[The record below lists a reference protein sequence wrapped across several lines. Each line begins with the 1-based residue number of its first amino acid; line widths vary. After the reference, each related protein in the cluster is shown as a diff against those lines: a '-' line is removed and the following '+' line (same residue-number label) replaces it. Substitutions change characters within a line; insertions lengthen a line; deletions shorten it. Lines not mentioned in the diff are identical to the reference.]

1 MRFEHIPGLG
11 QNGEV
16 TSAHHHRTC
25 HLCEAMCG
33 LVIETRDGAIEKIRG
48 DENDPLSRGHICPK
62 AVALQDLHSDPDW
75 LKRPLL
81 RRGSDFEE
89 VSWESAIDEAAT
101 RLHEIQR
108 AHGRSAVAMYQ
119 GNPVVH
125 NHGALIF
132 GQLFART
139 LGSHSNFSATS
150 VDQLPQM
157 LAAFLMYGHQLL
169 MPVPDVD
176 RTQHFLILGANPL
189 ASNGSLMTAPGIRK
203 RLVDLR
209 ARGGRVVLVDPR
221 RTETAAFAD
230 VHLPIRPETDALFL
244 LALVHTLFEE
254 GLTRPGPVG
263 AFTDGIDEL
272 ARLAKEW
279 SPEGVA
285 DVVGLSAEAIR
296 KEAREFACSPKAV
309 CYGRVGIS
317 TQSFGGLASWLM
329 NAVNVVTGNL
339 DRAGGFMFTA
349 PAIDVAALAARAGL
363 KGRFAKYRSRVRSA
377 PDFGGEWPV
386 ATLAEEIE
394 TEGKG
399 QIRAL
404 VTLGGNPV
412 LSAPNGSRLERA
424 VRGLD
429 FMVSIDPYVN
439 ETSRLANLI
448 LPPASPLTRDHY
460 DLVFHILAVR
470 NTAKYSPALF
480 EKPADA
486 RHDWEILIALAEGLA
501 RKRGG
506 DGVKSRLTR
515 TVMGRLGPRGVIGA
529 LLRFGPYGSGMNPF
543 GGGVSLGQLDRE
555 VSGVDLGPLR
565 PCLPERLYTASKRIN
580 LAPKAFVLDLPR
592 LSEWVLG
599 TKARGES
606 LTLIGRRELRSN
618 NSWMHN
624 SERLMKGAD
633 RCTLL
638 MHPEDASARALVDGQ
653 TVSILSK
660 TGGVEAPVEITDTIR
675 PGVVSLPHG
684 FGHGRE
690 GVRLSVAQAHAGV
703 SFNDLADDLRTDALC
718 GTAAFSG
725 TPVSVTSGKI
735 GP

>member
-1 MRFEHIPGLG
+1 
-11 QNGEV
+11 
-16 TSAHHHRTC
+16 
-25 HLCEAMCG
+25 MCG
-33 LVIETRDGAIEKIRG
+33 LVIETRGGSIEKIRG

-62 AVALQDLHSDPDW
+62 AVALQDLHHDPDW
-75 LKRPLL
+75 LRRPLR
-81 RRGSDFEE
+81 RRGKEFEE
-89 VSWESAIDEAAT
+89 ISWDAAIDEATT
-101 RLHEIQR
+101 RIHEIQR

-157 LAAFLMYGHQLL
+157 LAGLLMYGHQLL
-169 MPVPDVD
+169 MPVPDID
-176 RTQHFLILGANPL
+176 RTQHLLMLGANPL

-221 RTETAAFAD
+221 RTETAALAD
-230 VHLPIRPETDALFL
+230 VHLAIRPETDALFL
-244 LALVHTLFEE
+244 LALIHTFFEE
-254 GLTRPGPVG
+254 KLTKPGALA
-263 AFTDGIDEL
+263 AFTDGIDDL
-272 ARLAKEW
+272 ARIAREW
-279 SPEGVA
+279 SPEVVA
-285 DVVGLSAEAIR
+285 EVVGLSADAIR
-296 KEAREFACSPKAV
+296 TEARDFARSPSAV

-329 NAVNVVTGNL
+329 NAVNVITGNL
-339 DRAGGFMFTA
+339 DRAGGFMFTR
-349 PAIDVAALAARAGL
+349 PAIDVVSLAGRAGL
-363 KGRFAKYRSRVRSA
+363 KGRFAKYRSRVRKA

-399 QIRAL
+399 QVKAL

-412 LSAPNGSRLERA
+412 LSSPNGGRLERA
-424 VRGLD
+424 LAGLD
-429 FMVSIDPYVN
+429 FMVSIDPYLN

-460 DLVFHILAVR
+460 DLVFHLLAVR
-470 NTAKYSPALF
+470 NTAKYSKALF
-480 EKPADA
+480 EKPAEE
-486 RHDWEILIALAEGLA
+486 RHDWEILLALTKGLA
-501 RKRGG
+501 RQRGG
-506 DGVKSRLTR
+506 GGVAARLTR
-515 TVMGRLGPRGVIGA
+515 AAMGGLGPRGVIGT
-529 LLRFGPYGSGMNPF
+529 LLRLGPHGAGLNPF
-543 GGGVSLGQLDRE
+543 GSGVTLRKLERE
-555 VSGVDLGPLR
+555 VSGIDLGPLS
-565 PCLPERLYTASKRIN
+565 PCLPGRLYTPAKRIA
-580 LAPKAFVLDLPR
+580 LAPKAFIDDLPR
-592 LSEWVLG
+592 L
-599 TKARGES
+599 KAWMGDAAARRGV

-638 MHPEDASARALVDGQ
+638 MHPRDASSRGLEDGQ
-653 TVSILSK
+653 RVRITSRS
-660 TGGVEAPVEITDTIR
+660 GEAAAPLEISDAMR
-675 PGVVSLPHG
+675 EGVVSLPHG
-684 FGHGRE
+684 FGHHRE
-690 GVRLSVAQAHAGV
+690 GARLTVARAHAGA
-703 SFNDLADDLRTDALC
+703 SFNDLADDLRTDTLC

-725 TPVSVTSGKI
+725 TPVEVT
-735 GP
+735 PAR

>member
-1 MRFEHIPGLG
+1 MG
-11 QNGEV
+11 QNGGV
-16 TSAHHHRTC
+16 NPTLHHRTC

-33 LVIETRDGAIEKIRG
+33 LVIETRDGSIEKIRG
-48 DENDPLSRGHICPK
+48 DESDPLSRGHLCPK
-62 AVALQDLHSDPDW
+62 AVALQDLHHDPDW
-75 LKRPLL
+75 LKRPLR
-81 RRGSDFEE
+81 RRGKDFEE
-89 VSWESAIDEAAT
+89 ISWDAAIDEAAT

-157 LAAFLMYGHQLL
+157 LAGLLMYGHQLL
-169 MPVPDVD
+169 MPVPDID

-189 ASNGSLMTAPGIRK
+189 ASNGSLMTAPGMRK
-203 RLVDLR
+203 RLSDLR
-209 ARGGRVVLVDPR
+209 ARGGRVILVDPR
-221 RTETAAFAD
+221 RTETAAYAD
-230 VHLPIRPETDALFL
+230 VHLAIRPETDALFL
-244 LALVHTLFEE
+244 LALIHTLFEE
-254 GLTRPGPVG
+254 KLTSPGPLT
-263 AFTDGIDEL
+263 AFTDGIDDL
-272 ARLAKEW
+272 ARIVRDW
-279 SPEGVA
+279 SPEVVA
-285 DVVGLSAEAIR
+285 DVVGVNADAIR
-296 KEAREFACSPKAV
+296 KEAREFASSPAAV

-329 NAVNVVTGNL
+329 NAVNVITGNL
-339 DRAGGFMFTA
+339 DRAGGFMFTR
-349 PAIDVAALAARAGL
+349 PAIDVVALASRAGL
-363 KGRFAKYRSRVRSA
+363 KGRFGKYRSRVRGA

-399 QIRAL
+399 QIKAL

-412 LSAPNGSRLERA
+412 LSSPNGGRLERA
-424 VRGLD
+424 LSGLD

-439 ETSRLANLI
+439 ETSRLATLI

-486 RHDWEILIALAEGLA
+486 RHDWEILLALSEGLA

-506 DGVKSRLTR
+506 DGVAARLTR
-515 TVMGRLGPRGVIGA
+515 SAMGRLGPRGVIGM
-529 LLRFGPYGSGMNPF
+529 LLRFGPHGSGLNPF
-543 GGGVSLGQLDRE
+543 GGGVSLGKLERQ
-555 VSGVDLGPLR
+555 VSGVDLGPLT
-565 PCLPERLYTASKRIN
+565 PSLAERLGNPSKRIS
-580 LAPKAFVLDLPR
+580 LAPKAFVDDLPR
-592 LSEWVLG
+592 LREWMRG
-599 TKARGES
+599 AGARGES
-606 LTLIGRRELRSN
+606 LTLIGRREVRSN

-638 MHPEDASARALVDGQ
+638 MHPKDAQARGLADGQ
-653 TVSILSK
+653 TVRITSRS
-660 TGGVEAPVEITDTIR
+660 GEVAAPVAITDAIR
-675 PGVVSLPHG
+675 EGVVSMPHG
-684 FGHGRE
+684 FGHGRA
-690 GVRLSVAQAHAGV
+690 GVRLSVASAHAGA
-703 SFNDLADDLRTDALC
+703 SFNDLADDLRTDTLC

-725 TPVSVTSGKI
+725 TPVEVTPSQ
-735 GP
+735 

>member
-1 MRFEHIPGLG
+1 
-11 QNGEV
+11 
-16 TSAHHHRTC
+16 
-25 HLCEAMCG
+25 MCG
-33 LVIETRDGAIEKIRG
+33 LVIETSEGRIEKIRG

-62 AVALQDLHSDPDW
+62 AVALQDLHHDPDW
-75 LKRPLL
+75 LRGPL
-81 RRGSDFEE
+81 RRRGNDFEE
-89 VSWESAIDEAAT
+89 ISWDAAIDEAAT
-101 RLHEIQR
+101 RLQEVQR
-108 AHGRSAVAMYQ
+108 AHGRSAVAVYA

-132 GQLFART
+132 GQLFAKT

-157 LAAFLMYGHQLL
+157 LAGFLMYGHQLL

-189 ASNGSLMTAPGIRK
+189 ASNGSLMTAPGIRR

-221 RTETAAFAD
+221 RTETAAYAD
-230 VHLPIRPETDALFL
+230 LHLAIRPETDALFL
-244 LALVHTLFEE
+244 LALIHTLFEE
-254 GLTRPGPVG
+254 GLTRPGRLG
-263 AFTDGIDEL
+263 EFTDGLDEL
-272 ARLAKEW
+272 GRVVKDF
-279 SPEGVA
+279 SPEAVA
-285 DVVGLSAEAIR
+285 ETVGLSASAIR
-296 KEAREFACSPKAV
+296 QEARDFARAPSAV

-329 NAVNVVTGNL
+329 NALNIITGNL
-339 DRAGGFMFTA
+339 DRAGGFMFTR
-349 PAIDVAALAARAGL
+349 PAVDVVALAARAGQ
-363 KGRFAKYRSRVRSA
+363 KGRFGKYRSRVRGA

-394 TEGKG
+394 TGGKG
-399 QIRAL
+399 QIKAL
-404 VTLGGNPV
+404 LTLGGNPV
-412 LSAPNGSRLERA
+412 LSTPNGGRLEGA
-424 VRGLD
+424 LRGLD

-439 ETSRLANLI
+439 ETSRLASLI

-460 DLVFHILAVR
+460 DLVFHIFTVR
-470 NTAKYSPALF
+470 NTAKFSPALF

-486 RHDWEILIALAEGLA
+486 RHDWEILLALTEGLA

-506 DGVKSRLTR
+506 DGMVGRVTR
-515 TVMGRLGPRGVIGA
+515 KVMGRLGPRGVVGQ
-529 LLRFGPYGSGMNPF
+529 LLRFGPYGSRLNPF
-543 GGGVSLGQLDRE
+543 REGVSLKQLERE
-555 VSGVDLGPLR
+555 VSGVDLGPLA
-565 PCLPERLYTASKRIN
+565 PCLPQRLYTANQRIN
-580 LAPKAFVLDLPR
+580 VAPKAFVDDLPR
-592 LSEWVLG
+592 LLSWMG
-599 TKARGES
+599 DSNARRGQ

-638 MHPEDASARALVDGQ
+638 MHPDDASARGLTDGQ
-653 TVSILSK
+653 TVRVQSRA
-660 TGGVEAPVEITDTIR
+660 GEVRAPVEITDSMR
-675 PGVVSLPHG
+675 RGVVCLPHG
-684 FGHGRE
+684 FGHDRE
-690 GVRLSVAQAHAGV
+690 GVRLTVARANGGV

-725 TPVSVTSGKI
+725 TPVTVT
-735 GP
+735 PV

>member
-1 MRFEHIPGLG
+1 MGDER
-11 QNGEV
+11 QS
-16 TSAHHHRTC
+16 TTHHHRTC

-33 LVIETRDGAIEKIRG
+33 LVIETRGGSILKIRG
-48 DENDPLSRGHICPK
+48 DEKDPLSRGHICPK
-62 AVALQDLHSDPDW
+62 AVALQDLHGDPDW
-75 LKRPLL
+75 LRRPLR
-81 RRGSDFEE
+81 RRGRDFEE
-89 VSWESAIDEAAT
+89 ISWDAAIDEAAS
-101 RLHEIQR
+101 RIHEVQR

-157 LAAFLMYGHQLL
+157 LAGFLMYGHQLL
-169 MPVPDVD
+169 MPVPDID
-176 RTQHFLILGANPL
+176 RARHLLMLGANPL

-221 RTETAAFAD
+221 RTETAVLAD
-230 VHLPIRPETDALFL
+230 VHLAIRPETDALFL
-244 LALVHTLFEE
+244 LALIHTLFEE
-254 GLTRPGPVG
+254 KLTRPGPL
-263 AFTDGIDEL
+263 ASFTDGIDEME
-272 ARLAKEW
+272 RIAKDW
-279 SPEGVA
+279 SPEAVA
-285 DVVGLSAEAIR
+285 GAVGLEAETIR
-296 KEAREFACSPKAV
+296 KEAREFAASPGAV

-329 NAVNVVTGNL
+329 NAVNVITGNL
-339 DRAGGFMFTA
+339 DREGGFMFTK
-349 PAIDVAALAARAGL
+349 PAIDVVALAARAGL

-386 ATLAEEIE
+386 ATLGEEIE
-394 TEGKG
+394 TAGKG
-399 QIRAL
+399 QIKAL

-412 LSAPNGSRLERA
+412 LSGPNGGRLERA
-424 VRGLD
+424 LSGLD

-439 ETSRLANLI
+439 ETSRLAHLI

-460 DLVFHILAVR
+460 DLVFHLLAVR
-470 NTAKYSPALF
+470 NTARFSPALF
-480 EKPADA
+480 DKPPDA
-486 RHDWEILIALAEGLA
+486 RHDWEILLGLADGLA

-506 DGVKSRLTR
+506 GLGARLAR
-515 TVMGRLGPRGVIGA
+515 GIMGRLGPRGVIGN
-529 LLRFGPYGSGMNPF
+529 LLRFGPYGPGLNPF
-543 GGGVSLGQLDRE
+543 GGGVSLGRLERE

-565 PCLPERLYTASKRIN
+565 PCLPERLHTVSKRIR
-580 LAPKAFVLDLPR
+580 LAPKEFVEDLPR
-592 LSEWVLG
+592 L
-599 TKARGES
+599 KAWMGDAAARRAG

-638 MHPEDASARALVDGQ
+638 MHPKDASARALANGQ
-653 TVSILSK
+653 TVRIASRSGQVL
-660 TGGVEAPVEITDTIR
+660 APVEITDAMR
-675 PGVVSLPHG
+675 EGVVSLPHG
-684 FGHGRE
+684 FGHGRD
-690 GVRLSVAQAHAGV
+690 GVRLTVARAHAGA
-703 SFNDLADDLRTDALC
+703 SFNDLADDLRTDTLC

-725 TPVSVTSGKI
+725 TPVDVTAA
-735 GP
+735 

>member
-1 MRFEHIPGLG
+1 
-11 QNGEV
+11 
-16 TSAHHHRTC
+16 
-25 HLCEAMCG
+25 MCG
-33 LVIETRDGAIEKIRG
+33 LVIETDQGKIGKIRG
-48 DENDPLSRGHICPK
+48 DENDPLSRGHLCPK
-62 AVALQDLHSDPDW
+62 AVALQDLHQDPDW
-75 LKRPLL
+75 LRRPL
-81 RRGSDFEE
+81 RKRGRDFEE
-89 VSWESAIDEAAT
+89 IPWEAAIDEAAAGI
-101 RLHEIQR
+101 HEIQR

-157 LAAFLMYGHQLL
+157 LAGLLMYGHQLL

-176 RTQHFLILGANPL
+176 RAQHLLILGANPL

-221 RTETAAFAD
+221 RTETAAFSD
-230 VHLPIRPETDALFL
+230 VHLAIRPETDALFL
-244 LALVHTLFEE
+244 LALIHTLFEE
-254 GLTRPGPVG
+254 GLTRPARLA

-272 ARLAKEW
+272 MRIARDW
-279 SPEGVA
+279 SPEVVA
-285 DVVGLSAEAIR
+285 PVTGLAADAIR
-296 KEAREFACSPKAV
+296 TEAREFARSPAAV

-329 NAVNVVTGNL
+329 NAVNIITGNL
-339 DRAGGFMFTA
+339 DREGGFMFSR
-349 PAIDVAALAARAGL
+349 PAIDVVTLGALAGAR
-363 KGRFAKYRSRVRSA
+363 GRFAKYRSRVRGA

-394 TEGKG
+394 TKGSG
-399 QIRAL
+399 QIRGL

-412 LSAPNGSRLERA
+412 LSSPNGGRLERA
-424 VRGLD
+424 LRGLD
-429 FMVSIDPYVN
+429 CMVSIDPYVN

-460 DLVFHILAVR
+460 DLVFHLLAVR
-470 NTAKYSPALF
+470 NTAKYSNALF
-480 EKPADA
+480 EKPKEA
-486 RHDWEILIALAEGLA
+486 RHDWEILLGLADGLA

-506 DGVKSRLTR
+506 GHLMARLTR
-515 TVMGRLGPRGVIGA
+515 RVMGGLGPRGVIGA
-529 LLRFGPYGSGMNPF
+529 LLRFGPYGSGLNPF
-543 GGGVSLGQLDRE
+543 RKGVSRGRLERE
-555 VSGVDLGPLR
+555 VSGVDLGPLK
-565 PCLPERLYTASKRIN
+565 PCLPERLYTASKRID
-580 LAPKAFVLDLPR
+580 LAPKAFVGDLPR
-592 LSEWVLG
+592 LRERMSGASAGV
-599 TKARGES
+599 ES
-606 LTLIGRRELRSN
+606 LVLVGRRELRSN

-638 MHPEDASARALVDGQ
+638 MHPNDASARSLSNGQPVRVESRAGALSVPLE
-653 TVSILSK
+653 V
-660 TGGVEAPVEITDTIR
+660 TDAIR
-675 PGVVSLPHG
+675 EGVVSLPHG
-684 FGHGRE
+684 FGHDRE
-690 GVRLSVAQAHAGV
+690 GVRLAVARTHAGA

-725 TPVSVTSGKI
+725 TPVSVTGLREA
-735 GP
+735 

>member
-1 MRFEHIPGLG
+1 
-11 QNGEV
+11 
-16 TSAHHHRTC
+16 
-25 HLCEAMCG
+25 MCG
-33 LVIETRDGAIEKIRG
+33 LVIETRDGSIEKIRG
-48 DENDPLSRGHICPK
+48 DDNDPLSHGHICPK
-62 AVALQDLHSDPDW
+62 AVALQDLHRDPDW
-75 LKRPLL
+75 LRRPLR
-81 RRGSDFEE
+81 RRGKDFEE
-89 VSWESAIDEAAT
+89 ITWEAAIDEAAT

-119 GNPVVH
+119 GNPVAH

-150 VDQLPQM
+150 ADQLPQM
-157 LAAFLMYGHQLL
+157 LAGLLMYGHQLL
-169 MPVPDVD
+169 MPVPDID

-189 ASNGSLMTAPGIRK
+189 ASNGSVMTAPGMRK
-203 RLVDLR
+203 RLTDLR

-221 RTETAAFAD
+221 RTETAAYAD
-230 VHLPIRPETDALFL
+230 VHLAIRPETDALFL
-244 LALVHTLFEE
+244 LALIHTLFEE
-254 GLTRPGPVG
+254 KLTSPGPLA

-272 ARLAKEW
+272 ARIAKDW

-296 KEAREFACSPKAV
+296 TEAREFARSPAAI

-329 NAVNVVTGNL
+329 NAVNVITGNL
-339 DRAGGFMFTA
+339 DRAGGFMFTR
-349 PAIDVAALAARAGL
+349 PAIDVVALASRAGL
-363 KGRFAKYRSRVRSA
+363 NGRFAKYRSRVRQA

-394 TEGKG
+394 TDGKG

-412 LSAPNGSRLERA
+412 LSSPNGGRLERA
-424 VRGLD
+424 LSGLD

-439 ETSRLANLI
+439 ETSRLATLI

-460 DLVFHILAVR
+460 DLVFHMLAVR
-470 NTAKYSPALF
+470 NTSKYSPALF

-486 RHDWEILIALAEGLA
+486 RHDWEILLALAEGLA
-501 RKRGG
+501 KKRGG
-506 DGVKSRLTR
+506 DGVAARLTR
-515 TVMGRLGPRGVIGA
+515 SALGRLGPRGIIGT
-529 LLRFGPYGSGMNPF
+529 LLRFGPHGSGPNPF
-543 GGGVSLGQLDRE
+543 GGGVSLGRLERE
-555 VSGVDLGPLR
+555 VSGVDLGPLM
-565 PCLPERLYTASKRIN
+565 PCLPERLYTPSKRID
-580 LAPKAFVLDLPR
+580 LVPKPFVDDLPR
-592 LSEWVLG
+592 LRAWMSDAP
-599 TKARGES
+599 ARGTR
-606 LTLIGRRELRSN
+606 LTLIGRREVRSN

-633 RCTLL
+633 RCTLM
-638 MHPEDASARALVDGQ
+638 MHPRDAQSRGLVEGQ
-653 TVSILSK
+653 AVRITSRSGEVA
-660 TGGVEAPVEITDTIR
+660 APVEITDAMR
-675 PGVVSLPHG
+675 EGVVSLPHG

-690 GVRLSVAQAHAGV
+690 GVRLTVARAHAGV
-703 SFNDLADDLRTDALC
+703 SFNDVADDLRLDGLC

-725 TPVSVTSGKI
+725 TPVDVI
-735 GP
+735 PAR

>member
-1 MRFEHIPGLG
+1 MNPVL
-11 QNGEV
+11 
-16 TSAHHHRTC
+16 HHRTC

-33 LVIETRDGAIEKIRG
+33 LVIETSGGSILKIRG
-48 DENDPLSRGHICPK
+48 DEDDPLSRGHICPK
-62 AVALQDLHSDPDW
+62 AVALQDLHGDPDW
-75 LKRPLL
+75 LRRPLR
-81 RRGSDFEE
+81 RRGKDFEE
-89 VSWESAIDEAAT
+89 ISWGEAIDEATT
-101 RLHEIQR
+101 RIHEIQR

-157 LAAFLMYGHQLL
+157 LAGLLMYGHQLL

-176 RTQHFLILGANPL
+176 RTQHLLMLGANPL

-221 RTETAAFAD
+221 RTETAAYAD
-230 VHLPIRPETDALFL
+230 VHLAIRPETDALFL
-244 LALVHTLFEE
+244 LALIHTLFEE
-254 GLTRPGPVG
+254 KLTNPGRLAG
-263 AFTDGIDEL
+263 FTDGIDDL
-272 ARLAKEW
+272 ARIAKDW
-279 SPEGVA
+279 SPEAVA
-285 DVVGLSAEAIR
+285 DAVGLSAMAIR
-296 KEAREFACSPKAV
+296 TEAREFAQSPSAV

-329 NAVNVVTGNL
+329 NAVNVITGNL
-339 DRAGGFMFTA
+339 DRAGGFMFTR
-349 PAIDVAALAARAGL
+349 PAIDVVFLAGLAGL
-363 KGRFAKYRSRVRSA
+363 KGRFAKYRSRVRKA

-399 QIRAL
+399 QIKAL

-412 LSAPNGSRLERA
+412 LSSPNGGRLERA
-424 VRGLD
+424 LSGLE

-439 ETSRLANLI
+439 ETSRLASLI
-448 LPPASPLTRDHY
+448 LPPATPLTRDHY
-460 DLVFHILAVR
+460 DLVFHLLAVR
-470 NTAKYSPALF
+470 NTAKYSKALF
-480 EKPADA
+480 EKPAEA
-486 RHDWEILIALAEGLA
+486 RHDWEILLGLADRLA

-506 DGVKSRLTR
+506 DGVAARLTR
-515 TVMGRLGPRGVIGA
+515 SVMGRLGPRGVIGT
-529 LLRFGPYGSGMNPF
+529 LLCFGPHGPGLNPF
-543 GGGVSLGQLDRE
+543 GGGVTLGRLERE
-555 VSGVDLGPLR
+555 VSGIDLGPLV
-565 PCLPERLYTASKRIN
+565 PCLPERLYTPSKRIQ
-580 LAPKAFVLDLPR
+580 LAPQAFVDDLPR
-592 LSEWVLG
+592 LRAWAGEAS
-599 TKARGES
+599 ARTAT
-606 LTLIGRRELRSN
+606 LTLIGRRQLRSN

-638 MHPEDASARALVDGQ
+638 MHPKDAEARSLVDGQ
-653 TVSILSK
+653 RIRLASRSGEI
-660 TGGVEAPVEITDTIR
+660 EAPLEITDAIR
-675 PGVVSLPHG
+675 EGVVSLPHG
-684 FGHGRE
+684 FGHARD
-690 GVRLSVAQAHAGV
+690 GVRLTVARTHAGA
-703 SFNDLADDLRTDALC
+703 SFNDVADDLRTDTLC

-725 TPVSVTSGKI
+725 TPVEVTRT
-735 GP
+735 PQ

>member
-1 MRFEHIPGLG
+1 MNPVL
-11 QNGEV
+11 
-16 TSAHHHRTC
+16 HHRTC

-33 LVIETRDGAIEKIRG
+33 LVIETRGGAIEKIRG
-48 DENDPLSRGHICPK
+48 DEEDPLSRGHICPK
-62 AVALQDLHSDPDW
+62 AVALQDLHADPDW
-75 LKRPLL
+75 LRRPLR
-81 RRGSDFEE
+81 RRGKDFEE
-89 VSWESAIDEAAT
+89 ISWDEAVDEAAA
-101 RLHEIQR
+101 RIHEIQA

-157 LAAFLMYGHQLL
+157 LAGLLMYGHQLL
-169 MPVPDVD
+169 MPVPDID
-176 RTQHFLILGANPL
+176 RTQHLLMLGANPL

-230 VHLPIRPETDALFL
+230 IHLAIRPETDALFL
-244 LALVHTLFEE
+244 LALIHTLFEE
-254 GLTRPGPVG
+254 KLTSPGALA

-272 ARLAKEW
+272 ARVASDW
-279 SPEGVA
+279 SPEVVS
-285 DVVGLSAEAIR
+285 DLVGLSADAIR
-296 KEAREFACSPKAV
+296 TEARDFARSPSAV

-329 NAVNVVTGNL
+329 NAVNVITGNL
-339 DRAGGFMFTA
+339 DRAGGFMFTR
-349 PAIDVAALAARAGL
+349 PAIDVVALAGRAGL
-363 KGRFAKYRSRVRSA
+363 KGRFAKYRSRVRQA

-399 QIRAL
+399 QIRGL

-412 LSAPNGSRLERA
+412 LSSPNGGRLERA
-424 VRGLD
+424 LSGLD
-429 FMVSIDPYVN
+429 FMLSIDPYVN

-460 DLVFHILAVR
+460 DLVFHVLAVR
-470 NTAKYSPALF
+470 NTAKYSRAIF
-480 EKPADA
+480 EKPTEA
-486 RHDWEILIALAEGLA
+486 RHDWQILLGLTEALA

-506 DGVKSRLTR
+506 SGVAARLTR
-515 TVMGRLGPRGVIGA
+515 AAMGRLGPRGVIGA
-529 LLRFGPYGSGMNPF
+529 LLRFGPHGPGLNPF
-543 GGGVSLGQLDRE
+543 GGGVSLGRLERE
-555 VSGVDLGPLR
+555 ASGVDLGPLM
-565 PCLPERLYTASKRIN
+565 PCLPDRLYTPSKRIQ
-580 LAPKAFVLDLPR
+580 LAPKAFVEDLPR
-592 LSEWVLG
+592 LKSWMGEAG
-599 TKARGES
+599 ARRHV

-638 MHPEDASARALVDGQ
+638 MHPNDAAARSLADGQ
-653 TVSILSK
+653 TVRIASRVGEVS
-660 TGGVEAPVEITDTIR
+660 APVEITDSIR
-675 PGVVSLPHG
+675 EGVVSLPHG

-690 GVRLSVAQAHAGV
+690 GVRLAIARKHAGA
-703 SFNDLADDLRTDALC
+703 SFNDVADELRTDALC

-725 TPVSVTSGKI
+725 TPVDVT
-735 GP
+735 PAR